1 MVKFRIQELGPSVI
15 RCMREADRRALGIT
29 TLSAVGGLGG
39 GVCEGVDGKARALVG
54 HPGRFPKGP
63 NKTEA
68 EYRRMFMDPHRA
80 DLVSVAFEGLTF
92 RLANGHRYTPDWV
105 YVEGGRLVCV
115 EVKGSRRLGSY
126 QRARLAFDQAVVEWP
141 DVRWIWAER
150 CEDGAWRVTEKEVDH
165 GMS

>member
-1 MVKFRIQELGPSVI
+1 MRVDQLSDSVI
-15 RCMREADRRALGIT
+15 RCMRKADREALGIGIPGT
-29 TLSAVGGLGG
+29 GIPGIPARTGAREQVARVEVARRRAGPTKTEVEFARRHLA
-39 GVCEGVDGKARALVG
+39 GKAARFEALV
-54 HPGRFPKGP
+54 
-63 NKTEA
+63 
-68 EYRRMFMDPHRA
+68 
-80 DLVSVAFEGLTF
+80 F

-115 EVKGSRRLGSY
+115 EVKGARRLGSY

-150 CEDGAWRVTEKEVDH
+150 CEDGTWQVTEKEVDH